1 MKRILACLLLAFALA
16 GCGDSPSNTASPA
29 SNAGSLSDLFA
40 EIPDCES
47 IVEGTELAKDFGG
60 CVDGQTLNGV
70 FSYDCV
76 DGRELVM
83 LGDEGDPWRGHAFLP
98 GTFLSWD
105 LHEREP
111 WEECYGNDVEAEASS
126 AAEPTSD
133 AETSSAAEP
142 TSDAEPS
149 NSSYLL
155 VDGSPLIPDG
165 SPGQLS
171 VVLIGSPDGGSVP
184 VIVRN
189 RTSEAV
195 SNIVVSGTAW
205 DSSGSLIGSGHSE
218 GFEPGVI
225 GPGEWAIGRVYIG
238 WEDLP
243 ADATFDLTAGGLPGD
258 QNVELNA
265 TVEEFNR
272 TQGSF
277 GDAIV
282 GIAKNTH
289 AVEIIGPVS
298 VMVGCFSA
306 DGNRLIS
313 TYWAFTDVDGIPPG
327 ETASFSVD
335 LFDDCPVL
343 ALGVSGYGY

>member
-1 MKRILACLLLAFALA
+1 
-16 GCGDSPSNTASPA
+16 
-29 SNAGSLSDLFA
+29 
-40 EIPDCES
+40 
-47 IVEGTELAKDFGG
+47 
-60 CVDGQTLNGV
+60 
-70 FSYDCV
+70 
-76 DGRELVM
+76 M
-83 LGDEGDPWRGHAFLP
+83 LGDEGDPWRGYAFLP

-111 WEECYGNDVEAEASS
+111 WEECYGNNVE
-126 AAEPTSD
+126 

-195 SNIVVSGTAW
+195 SFTLVSGTAR
-205 DSSGSLIGSGHSE
+205 DSSGSLIGSGESQ
-218 GFEPGVI
+218 GFEPAVI
-225 GPGEWAIGRVYIG
+225 GPGEWAIGYVYFG
-238 WEDLP
+238 WDDLP
-243 ADATFDLTAGGLPGD
+243 ADATFDLTATGQPID
-258 QNVELNA
+258 EYFIELNA

-277 GDAIV
+277 GEAIV

-289 AVEIIGPVS
+289 DVEINGPVS
-298 VMVGCFSA
+298 VMLGCFSA

-313 TYWAFTDVDGIPPG
+313 RYSAYTDGDGIPPG
-327 ETASFSVD
+327 ETTSFSVD
-335 LFDDCPVL
+335 LFDDCPVF

>member
-1 MKRILACLLLAFALA
+1 MKRVVACLVLAVAVV
-16 GCGDSPSNTASPA
+16 GCGDSSSNTASPD
-29 SNAGSLSDLFA
+29 SNAGSFSDLFA
-40 EIPDCES
+40 GIPDCEL
-47 IVEGTELAKDFGG
+47 IVEGTEIAEDFDG
-60 CVDGQTLNGV
+60 CVDGQTLYGV
-70 FSYDCV
+70 FFYDCV

-83 LGDEGDPWRGHAFLP
+83 LGDEGDPWRGYAFVP

-111 WEECYGNDVEAEASS
+111 WEECYGNDLEAET
-126 AAEPTSD
+126 P
-133 AETSSAAEP
+133 SAAEP

-155 VDGSPLIPDG
+155 LDGSPLIPDG
-165 SPGQLS
+165 SPGQLA

-195 SNIVVSGTAW
+195 SFTVVSGTAR
-205 DSSGSLIGSGHSE
+205 DSSGSLIGSGESQ
-218 GFEPGVI
+218 GFEPAVI
-225 GPGEWAIGRVYIG
+225 GPGEWAIGYVYFG
-238 WEDLP
+238 WDDLP
-243 ADATFDLTAGGLPGD
+243 PDATFDLTATGQPVDGYFI
-258 QNVELNA
+258 ELNA

-277 GDAIV
+277 GEAIV

-289 AVEIIGPVS
+289 DVEINGPVS

-306 DGNRLIS
+306 DGDRLIS
-313 TYWAFTDVDGIPPG
+313 TYSAYTDGEGIAPG
-327 ETASFSVD
+327 GTSSFSVD
-335 LFDDCPVL
+335 LFDDCPVF